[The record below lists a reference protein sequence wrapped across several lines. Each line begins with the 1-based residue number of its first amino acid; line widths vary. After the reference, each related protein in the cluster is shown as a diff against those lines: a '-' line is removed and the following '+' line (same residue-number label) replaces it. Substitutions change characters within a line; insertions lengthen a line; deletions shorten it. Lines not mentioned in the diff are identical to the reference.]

1 MCFVFITALTTDET
15 ERWHIYAILH
25 YTPVKTGK
33 MHNIQIDKNMTYER
47 QCQWVSSF
55 WLCWHIKMYL
65 HLHLIEPKN
74 AQNSNSQKTT
84 SDRQSNV
91 FLVCNWI
98 DKKMY
103 LQLHRTKPTKTQN
116 LSFQKNYIWMENE
129 CVPCFNCVDRKMY
142 LQLHRI
148 KPAKCTACDIQS
160 DSDDVWSTR
169 IPDKCW
175 LDARAV
181 RFYRIR
187 GKFSPHLCCQGGK
200 CNQNPWIWGYILL
213 DQRQSLLSS
222 FLFLTRWNLS

>member
-1 MCFVFITALTTDET
+1 MTSILYYTTPPSKPAKCKTSKLTKTWHMRGNVNGFHLCDFVV
-15 ERWHIYAILH
+15 R
-25 YTPVKTGK
+25 
-33 MHNIQIDKNMTYER
+33 
-47 QCQWVSSF
+47 
-55 WLCWHIKMYL
+55 KMYL
-65 HLHLIEPKN
+65 HLHLIKPEKCTKFKFPKTQHMTRKIKCVSCLQLN
-74 AQNSNSQKTT
+74 WQKDVSTVT
-84 SDRQSNV
+84 SDKTNKKHKI
-91 FLVCNWI
+91 WI
-98 DKKMY
+98 SKK
-103 LQLHRTKPTKTQN
+103 N
-116 LSFQKNYIWMENE
+116 SIWMENE

-200 CNQNPWIWGYILL
+200 CNQNPWIW
-213 DQRQSLLSS
+213 
-222 FLFLTRWNLS
+222 NLS